1 MDNALRIPGTGFR
14 VGIDPVLGL
23 IPGVGD
29 LLSASLGFVI
39 LYDAA
44 RCKVRRRTQAK
55 VALNVLINAVF
66 GAIPVAGDL
75 FSLSFKSNAR
85 NYSLLVGDLAE
96 QGLEFRPADLERPGF
111 PWFAASLIGLVLLV
125 T

>member
-66 GAIPVAGDL
+66 GAIPSGMFAT
-75 FSLSFKSNAR
+75 ATPCH
-85 NYSLLVGDLAE
+85 
-96 QGLEFRPADLERPGF
+96 LEFT
-111 PWFAASLIGLVLLV
+111 SKS
-125 T
+125 